1 MARVHLRAV
10 ALTVSVPFSFSVLR
24 SDVSIGR
31 EEEEWSRNL
40 LSVDLLVLRT
50 MDSLRVSQ
58 V

>member
-10 ALTVSVPFSFSVLR
+10 ALTVSVPLSSSVLR
-24 SDVSIGR
+24 SDVSIGL
-31 EEEEWSRNL
+31 EEEERSQNL

-50 MDSLRVSQ
+50 MDSLRASQ

>member
-10 ALTVSVPFSFSVLR
+10 ALTVSVPFSSSVQR

-31 EEEEWSRNL
+31 KEEEWSRDL
-40 LSVDLLVLRT
+40 LSADLLVLRT
-50 MDSLRVSQ
+50 MDSLRASQ

>member
-10 ALTVSVPFSFSVLR
+10 ALTVSVPLSSVLR
-24 SDVSIGR
+24 SDVSIGL
-31 EEEEWSRNL
+31 EEEERSQNL

-50 MDSLRVSQ
+50 MDSLRASQ